1 LTILDT
7 IVNKMRKD
15 LNRQRVNLRL
25 VRREPLPMVQGDN
38 EELHSA
44 FERVF
49 EFCGAMLKDG
59 GNLDVEAGSKEMRGQ
74 VYAEVKL
81 TTCSSAFIEPGRRKV
96 VQSHLEAERNRNE
109 LSIDLAREILS
120 RYRGQVSFRKK
131 SSDRGEVTILIKSSS
146 N

>member
-1 LTILDT
+1 
-7 IVNKMRKD
+7 
-15 LNRQRVNLRL
+15 
-25 VRREPLPMVQGDN
+25 MVQGDN

-59 GNLDVEAGSKEMRGQ
+59 GNLEVEAGPKELGGE

-81 TTCSSAFIEPGRRKV
+81 TTRSPAFIEPDREKV
-96 VQSHLEAERNRNE
+96 FQSYLGVESNRNE
-109 LSIDLAREILS
+109 LGIDLAREILS
-120 RYRGQVSFRKK
+120 RYRGQVSFLKK
-131 SSDRGEVTILIKSSS
+131 SNNRGQVTILIKSSS